1 MKRGSLTK
9 QLAFLGAHSINCL
22 CWWTSETPV
31 CSNMLFYRWLL
42 TCSWKLVLTDFC
54 LHFTSRGCSE
64 GPRYC
69 HNSRVSLHLPFPR
82 HVMHKSTVQYR
93 LPSLDTVASLPQSTH
108 QTPFFFFF
116 FCLPPSNP
124 LFPSRVSQVDSNSWA
139 GVGSHT
145 SLRRALI
152 LRCCSWRLKSMIESE
167 WNLAVRLQSTHTRPE
182 ASETLFTPGLALCL

>member
-1 MKRGSLTK
+1 METRLNRFLSTFYIERLLWRPSILS
-9 QLAFLGAHSINCL
+9 QLSCQPPSSI
-22 CWWTSETPV
+22 P
-31 CSNMLFYRWLL
+31 M
-42 TCSWKLVLTDFC
+42 TCNA
-54 LHFTSRGCSE
+54 
-64 GPRYC
+64 YIY
-69 HNSRVSLHLPFPR
+69 
-82 HVMHKSTVQYR
+82 STVSP
-93 LPSLDTVASLPQSTH
+93 LFFVASLPQSTH